1 IGISGLDLAR
11 GKAATI
17 LLNLFIVLGGALTV
31 SLLAAMLEQRHYI
44 RQALLAETQT
54 LSSVGT
60 QEALDIMQNL
70 AVQIGGGL
78 SPALHAKVLL
88 GRLIN
93 REALLLA
100 FNDSFSIFVIIS
112 LTATVLVLFFRKARL
127 QQ

>member
-1 IGISGLDLAR
+1 M
-11 GKAATI
+11 
-17 LLNLFIVLGGALTV
+17 TV
-31 SLLAAMLEQRHYI
+31 SLLAAMLEQRQYI
-44 RQALLAETQT
+44 HQALLAETQT

-60 QEALDIMQNL
+60 QQTLDIMQNL

-93 REALLLA
+93 REALLMA
-100 FNDSFSIFVIIS
+100 FNDSFSLFVVIS